1 MKAKL
6 KNHYLWVTFL
16 LGMFLLNYPVLS
28 IYNIPQL
35 WLGVPVLYLMV
46 FIIWL
51 GLIGLTYLIVKNTD
65 NEKDA

>member
-6 KNHYLWVTFL
+6 KNHYLWVTFF
-16 LGMFLLNYPVLS
+16 LGMFFLNYPVLS

-35 WLGVPVLYLMV
+35 WFGIPVLYIMV
-46 FIIWL
+46 FVIWL

-65 NEKDA
+65 REKDA